1 MKDFIIPVGQSRREL
16 KFIPQEKQ
24 NTFKIYA
31 VDPAEDWLDHEVQ
44 RSVDIPED
52 GLLGT
57 ITVHSETRF
66 EFDGAGA
73 FTGQDLQSIAAQIS
87 RHPAFKDYA

>member
-1 MKDFIIPVGQSRREL
+1 MKDFIIHVGQSQHEL
-16 KFIPQEKQ
+16 KFIPQEKP

-31 VDPAEDWLDHEVQ
+31 VDKAEDWLDREVQ
-44 RSVDIPED
+44 RSVDLPED

-57 ITVHSETRF
+57 ITVHGETRF

-73 FTGQDLQSIAAQIS
+73 FTGQDLQSIASQIVH
-87 RHPAFKDYA
+87 HPAFKENA

>member
-1 MKDFIIPVGQSRREL
+1 METFEIPVGQSQRQLR
-16 KFIPQEKQ
+16 FVPQEAV

-31 VDPAEDWLDHEVQ
+31 VDKAEDWLDHEIQ

-57 ITVHSETRF
+57 ITIYDEGRF
-66 EFDGAGA
+66 DFDGAGT
-73 FTGQDLQSIAAQIS
+73 FTGQDLQSIAAQIV
-87 RHPAFKDYA
+87 RHPEFKRP